1 MGATIDE
8 IIDSLKR
15 GQGKRVSDLVK
26 MALEE
31 GTDPQMILEDGFLA
45 GMEQVADKFRKEEVG
60 VPEIL
65 SVTRA
70 LERGVSTLRHYSG
83 GRAKKEIGTVIIGT
97 VKGDLHDIGKNLVKI
112 MMESK
117 NIRVI
122 DLGVDVSPRR
132 FLEEAVG
139 SHAQIVCLSGI
150 MPHSEEDMRA
160 VVEEFE
166 MKGIRDQF
174 LYGACGL
181 NLDILARGPLWDMGI
196 DYKCGTG
203 HGVGYILNV
212 HEGPN
217 GFRWKIVPE
226 RHDSGV
232 LEEGMITTDEPGV
245 YLEGKYGIR
254 TENELV
260 CRKAEKNEYGQFM
273 EFENITY
280 APIDLDGI
288 DPEQMSPRE
297 KQMLNDY
304 HKKVYEVLSPY
315 MTEEE
320 NEWLK
325 KYTRAI

>member
-31 GTDPQMILEDGFLA
+31 GTNPQTILEEGFLS
-45 GMEQVADKFRKEEVG
+45 GMEQVAEKFRKEEVG

-70 LERGVSTLRHYSG
+70 LDRGVSTLRHYSV

-166 MKGIRDQF
+166 MKGIRNQF
-174 LYGACGL
+174 YFMVGGYFLTEKQAKEIGADC
-181 NLDILARGPLWDMGI
+181 
-196 DYKCGTG
+196 C
-203 HGVGYILNV
+203 
-212 HEGPN
+212 
-217 GFRWKIVPE
+217 
-226 RHDSGV
+226 
-232 LEEGMITTDEPGV
+232 
-245 YLEGKYGIR
+245 
-254 TENELV
+254 TEDACN
-260 CRKAEKNEYGQFM
+260 CAEKACRYL
-273 EFENITY
+273 T
-280 APIDLDGI
+280 
-288 DPEQMSPRE
+288 
-297 KQMLNDY
+297 
-304 HKKVYEVLSPY
+304 KKDR
-315 MTEEE
+315 
-320 NEWLK
+320 K
-325 KYTRAI
+325 KKKH

>member
-31 GTDPQMILEDGFLA
+31 VTNPQTILEEGFLS
-45 GMEQVADKFRKEEVG
+45 GMEQVAEKFRKEEVG

-70 LERGVSTLRHYSG
+70 LDRGVSTLRHYSV

-166 MKGIRDQF
+166 MKGIRNQF
-174 LYGACGL
+174 YF
-181 NLDILARGPLWDMGI
+181 MV
-196 DYKCGTG
+196 
-203 HGVGYILNV
+203 GVISLQRN
-212 HEGPN
+212 
-217 GFRWKIVPE
+217 RRKK
-226 RHDSGV
+226 
-232 LEEGMITTDEPGV
+232 LEQTV
-245 YLEGKYGIR
+245 IR
-254 TENELV
+254 RMHVTAQRRPV
-260 CRKAEKNEYGQFM
+260 V
-273 EFENITY
+273 I
-280 APIDLDGI
+280 
-288 DPEQMSPRE
+288 
-297 KQMLNDY
+297 
-304 HKKVYEVLSPY
+304 
-315 MTEEE
+315 
-320 NEWLK
+320 
-325 KYTRAI
+325 

>member
-122 DLGVDVSPRR
+122 YLGVDVSPRR

-174 LYGACGL
+174 YFMVGGYFLTERQAKAIGADC
-181 NLDILARGPLWDMGI
+181 
-196 DYKCGTG
+196 Y
-203 HGVGYILNV
+203 
-212 HEGPN
+212 
-217 GFRWKIVPE
+217 
-226 RHDSGV
+226 
-232 LEEGMITTDEPGV
+232 
-245 YLEGKYGIR
+245 
-254 TENELV
+254 TEDACN
-260 CRKAEKNEYGQFM
+260 CAEKACRY
-273 EFENITY
+273 
-280 APIDLDGI
+280 
-288 DPEQMSPRE
+288 
-297 KQMLNDY
+297 LN
-304 HKKVYEVLSPY
+304 KKDRR
-315 MTEEE
+315 
-320 NEWLK
+320 K
-325 KYTRAI
+325 KNH

>member
-122 DLGVDVSPRR
+122 D
-132 FLEEAVG
+132 FLTERQAKAIG
-139 SHAQIVCLSGI
+139 ADCYT
-150 MPHSEEDMRA
+150 ED
-160 VVEEFE
+160 
-166 MKGIRDQF
+166 
-174 LYGACGL
+174 AC
-181 NLDILARGPLWDMGI
+181 N
-196 DYKCGTG
+196 C
-203 HGVGYILNV
+203 
-212 HEGPN
+212 
-217 GFRWKIVPE
+217 
-226 RHDSGV
+226 
-232 LEEGMITTDEPGV
+232 
-245 YLEGKYGIR
+245 
-254 TENELV
+254 
-260 CRKAEKNEYGQFM
+260 AEKACRY
-273 EFENITY
+273 
-280 APIDLDGI
+280 
-288 DPEQMSPRE
+288 
-297 KQMLNDY
+297 LN
-304 HKKVYEVLSPY
+304 KKDRR
-315 MTEEE
+315 
-320 NEWLK
+320 K
-325 KYTRAI
+325 KNH